1 MNLSHRLLGYKNVA
15 TNVSYQNVITEHSTI
30 VRDFSLVVINE
41 VVILKQHNEK
51 VEISNALKGLITD
64 PFVVINEKN
73 KPIINILN
81 TTNFII
87 YSNSKQCLHL
97 DNSARRYCI
106 LISQQ
111 TKDDFEQMDQD
122 GVFQKFVDWAK
133 SGGSQMVAHYYKKEK
148 ILTEQDK
155 KYLYGRAPKTDA
167 LNQMIKDSKHPTLKK
182 SRRKI

>member
-1 MNLSHRLLGYKNVA
+1 MREAEKVYLANEFIAPALGYKNVA

-97 DNSARRYCI
+97 DNSARRYCNFNI
-106 LISQQ
+106 P
-111 TKDDFEQMDQD
+111 T
-122 GVFQKFVDWAK
+122 
-133 SGGSQMVAHYYKKEK
+133 
-148 ILTEQDK
+148 
-155 KYLYGRAPKTDA
+155 
-167 LNQMIKDSKHPTLKK
+167 NQ
-182 SRRKI
+182 R